1 MSISRPEDRYIRQS
15 QFAAIGESGQHNIEN
30 ADVAILGCGALGSVA
45 AELLAR
51 AGVGRLRLI
60 DRDLVEWSNL
70 QRQSLYDEADA
81 IAASAKAEAA
91 AKHLRRINSSIQI
104 GEHVVDITSWNIDEH
119 LRGCD
124 LVIDASDNFGLRLLL
139 NDWSLA
145 NQTPWV
151 HGGCV
156 GASGQVHLFQG
167 DSPCFRCLLPQA
179 PAPGETE
186 TCDTAGVIG
195 PATHLIA
202 SLQAC
207 EALKWISGNRNAV
220 STNVQSIDLWTNQ
233 MRSISMASCVQ
244 TNCVACGQGRY
255 DFLNATEESSEQSQT
270 LCGRNAVQITGRTDV
285 NRSIDLTRIATAW
298 AKVGKVQS
306 SRFFVRLILSENQSL
321 TLFRDGRAVINGVRD
336 IPHARSLYDRY
347 VGS

>member
-1 MSISRPEDRYIRQS
+1 MSISRPEDRYLRQS
-15 QFAAIGESGQHNIEN
+15 QFAAIGESGQHQIRA

-91 AKHLRRINSSIQI
+91 ANHLRRLNSSIEI
-104 GEHVVDITSWNIDEH
+104 REHVVDITSLNIDDH

-145 NQTPWV
+145 SQTPWV

-156 GASGQVHLFQG
+156 GASGQVHLFRG
-167 DSPCFRCLLPQA
+167 RSPCFRCLLPQV
-179 PAPGETE
+179 PGPGETE

-202 SLQAC
+202 SLQTS
-207 EALKWISGNRNAV
+207 ETIKWISGNQHAV
-220 STNVQSIDLWTNQ
+220 STNVQSFDLWTNQ
-233 MRSISMASCVQ
+233 TRSISMAACVQ
-244 TNCVACGQGRY
+244 ADCMACGQGRY
-255 DFLNATEESSEQSQT
+255 DFLNAAVESAEQTQT
-270 LCGRNAVQITGRTDV
+270 LCGRDAVQISGRPDSG
-285 NRSIDLTRIATAW
+285 RSIDLDRMALTWQKA
-298 AKVGKVQS
+298 GKVQS
-306 SRFFVRLILSENQSL
+306 SRFFVRLVLSEEQSV
-321 TLFRDGRAVINGVRD
+321 TLFRDGRAVISGVRD